1 MQRLRRRSGVLTT
14 VGQRACAAS
23 GLAFTN
29 GRVSTV
35 VTQTDLADAV
45 MRVAAASARIAEA
58 VGFELAKP
66 ERARAT
72 ACTPRLPQQ
81 APLSSCGDT
90 HGRRYNQHVST
101 APSEVRPMTVD
112 ELKAAALQLAPQ
124 ARADLARELLSSL
137 DELSEAE
144 IEQLWF
150 AEAARR
156 DRELDAGT
164 VQSLPADEVL
174 ARAKARRG

>member
-1 MQRLRRRSGVLTT
+1 MTLVALTPTVHGANMMVVHRQRGSGFLVPLVPPGLRSRG
-14 VGQRACAAS
+14 
-23 GLAFTN
+23 
-29 GRVSTV
+29 ST
-35 VTQTDLADAV
+35 
-45 MRVAAASARIAEA
+45 
-58 VGFELAKP
+58 G
-66 ERARAT
+66 
-72 ACTPRLPQQ
+72 
-81 APLSSCGDT
+81 PLSSCGDT
-90 HGRRYNQHVST
+90 HGRRYNQYVST

-112 ELKAAALQLAPQ
+112 ELKAAALRLAPQ
-124 ARADLARELLSSL
+124 ARANLARELLSSL

-150 AEAARR
+150 EEAARR

>member
-1 MQRLRRRSGVLTT
+1 
-14 VGQRACAAS
+14 
-23 GLAFTN
+23 
-29 GRVSTV
+29 
-35 VTQTDLADAV
+35 
-45 MRVAAASARIAEA
+45 
-58 VGFELAKP
+58 
-66 ERARAT
+66 
-72 ACTPRLPQQ
+72 
-81 APLSSCGDT
+81 
-90 HGRRYNQHVST
+90 
-101 APSEVRPMTVD
+101 MTID